1 MTIISLQKQF
11 KQFFNAES
19 LQKMAKSTGLMKRC
33 RAILPDQLV
42 ISLVTAL
49 SKGNCSSIADLLR
62 QFNGMCLSAKDT
74 VAYKPYHNQLR
85 KEEFPTFMRQ
95 LAMRAIAQFA
105 RQQSA
110 NLPDKLAIFDDVL
123 LQDGSSFHIHRD
135 LAGVYPSRFKR
146 NPAAVECHMTM
157 SLKSFSP
164 VAMSISADT
173 ASERDFLPEPK
184 TMRNKLLLA
193 DAGYPDFQFFAEL
206 DQYGGFY
213 IFRGAKSL
221 NPNVIEARNG
231 QGRRL
236 PKLEGKKLKDI
247 TRGTNRSQ
255 VLDLKVRR
263 GKQTFRVVRRWFAE
277 EKRFCIWITNLPS
290 DTYTADDI
298 MAIYRCRWQVELLF
312 KELKSHT
319 NWQRFVTTQKAIVD
333 GLIWASLLAL
343 IIRRSTALQIMPS
356 VSLFKAAKN
365 VDVWLLPIFECISH
379 RAWSEIGNKLEWACS
394 YIFKNAQK
402 SAQRKSKKNI
412 TLDGIY
418 AKLNA

>member
-11 KQFFNAES
+11 KQFFNANS
-19 LQKMAKSTGLMKRC
+19 LQNTAKSTGFVKRC
-33 RAILPDQLV
+33 RDIFPEQLV
-42 ISLVTAL
+42 LSLVAAL
-49 SKGNCSSIADLLR
+49 SKGNCISIADLLR
-62 QFNGMCLSAKDT
+62 QFNGMCLSAEDA

-85 KEEFPTFMRQ
+85 KEAFPIFVRQ

-105 RQQSA
+105 RHQSA
-110 NLPDKLAIFDDVL
+110 TLLDKLATFEDVL
-123 LQDGSSFHIHRD
+123 LQDESSFHIHRD
-135 LAGVYPSRFKR
+135 LADVYPSRFKR

-157 SLKSFSP
+157 SLKTFSP

-173 ASERDFLPEPK
+173 ASERDFLPEPE
-184 TMRNKLLLA
+184 TMKNKLLLA

-206 DQYGGFY
+206 EKCGGFY
-213 IFRGAKSL
+213 IFRGTQSM
-221 NPNVIEARNG
+221 NPHVIEARNG
-231 QGRRL
+231 RGRRL

-263 GKQTFRVVRRWFAE
+263 GKQEFRVVRRWFAE
-277 EKRFCIWITNLPS
+277 EKRFCIWVTNLPS
-290 DTYTADDI
+290 ETYTANDI

-319 NWQRFVTTQKAIVD
+319 NWQRFVTAQKANVD

-343 IIRRSTALQIMPS
+343 IIRRSTALQIMPT

-379 RAWSEIGNKLEWACS
+379 KAWSEIGNKLEWACS
-394 YIFKNAQK
+394 CVFRSIPNSHFGMTRTPI
-402 SAQRKSKKNI
+402 SV
-412 TLDGIY
+412 
-418 AKLNA
+418 

>member
-11 KQFFNAES
+11 KQFFHAES

-33 RAILPDQLV
+33 RAILPDQLAL
-42 ISLVTAL
+42 SLVAAL

-62 QFNGMCLSAKDT
+62 QFNGMCLSAKDA
-74 VAYKPYHNQLR
+74 VAYKPFHNQLR
-85 KEEFPTFMRQ
+85 KEAFPVFMRQ
-95 LAMRAIAQFA
+95 LTMRAIAQFA

-110 NLPDKLAIFDDVL
+110 TLPDKLATFEDVL

-135 LAGVYPSRFKR
+135 LADVYPSRFKR

-184 TMRNKLLLA
+184 TMKNKLLLA

-206 DQYGGFY
+206 EKCGGFY
-213 IFRGAKSL
+213 LFRGTQSI
-221 NPNVIEARNG
+221 NPHVIEARNG

-236 PKLEGKKLKDI
+236 PRLEGKKLKDI
-247 TRGTNRSQ
+247 TRSTNRSQ

-263 GKQTFRVVRRWFAE
+263 GKQEFRVVRRWFAE
-277 EKRFCIWITNLPS
+277 EKRFCIWVTNLPS
-290 DTYTADDI
+290 ETYTADDI

-319 NWQRFVTTQKAIVD
+319 NWQRFVTAQKAIVD

-343 IIRRSTALQIMPS
+343 IIRRSIALQIMPS

-379 RAWSEIGNKLEWACS
+379 KAWSEIGNKLEWACS

-402 SAQRKSKKNI
+402 SPQRKSKKNI

-418 AKLNA
+418 AGLNA

>member
-11 KQFFNAES
+11 KQFFNANI
-19 LQKMAKSTGLMKRC
+19 LQKMAKSTGLIKRC

-42 ISLVTAL
+42 ISLVAAL
-49 SKGNCSSIADLLR
+49 SKGNCTSIADLLR
-62 QFNGMCLSAKDT
+62 QFNCMCLSPEDA

-85 KEEFPTFMRQ
+85 KDEFPKFMRQ
-95 LAMRAIAQFA
+95 LVIRAIAQFA
-105 RQQSA
+105 RPQNA
-110 NLPDKLAIFDDVL
+110 ALPDKLDIFDDVL

-135 LAGVYPSRFKR
+135 LADVYPSRFKR

-157 SLKSFSP
+157 SLKTFSP

-173 ASERDFLPEPK
+173 ASERDFLPEPQMMK
-184 TMRNKLLLA
+184 NKLLLA
-193 DAGYPDFQFFAEL
+193 DAGYPDFHFFREL
-206 DQYGGFY
+206 EQYGGFY
-213 IFRGAKSL
+213 IVRGAKSL
-221 NPNVIEARNG
+221 NPMIIEARNG
-231 QGRRL
+231 QGRLL
-236 PKLEGKKLKDI
+236 PKLEGKKLKEI

-263 GKQTFRVVRRWFAE
+263 GKQEFRVMRRWFAE

-319 NWQRFVTTQKAIVD
+319 NWQRFATAQKAIVD

-343 IIRRSTALQIMPS
+343 IIRRSTALQILPS
-356 VSLFKAAKN
+356 VSLFKAAEN

-379 RAWSEIGNKLEWACS
+379 RAWPEINNKIEWAVS
-394 YIFKNAQK
+394 YISRNAQK
-402 SAQRKSKKNI
+402 SVQRKSKENI
-412 TLDGIY
+412 ILDGIY
-418 AKLNA
+418 SGLNS